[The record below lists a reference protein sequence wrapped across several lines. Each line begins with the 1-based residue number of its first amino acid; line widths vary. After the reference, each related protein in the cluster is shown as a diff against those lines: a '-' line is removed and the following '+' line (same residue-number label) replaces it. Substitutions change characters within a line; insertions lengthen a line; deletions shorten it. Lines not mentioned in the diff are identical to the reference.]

1 MALLEIRGLP
11 HCPIEN
17 GVWNHVSYGA
27 ILKTWPGS
35 PAVDQQVAEQN
46 NSSSVVKPQTGETVE
61 CPGRNICI
69 RTLATT
75 GLGTSMRSW
84 KVSYK
89 IESQVSTHCNNPHV
103 KIQKRLLYLHWLA
116 WVRCW
121 RSIIE
126 GSVQTLGHQRHQHQ
140 CFINFPEHQHVL
152 GVIVKIQTPGPH
164 PRCTKRLKKGTGNQ
178 SPRGLVRHCVVLQV
192 LNKLTCGQSWG
203 GHHHNLPTCW
213 EMIPKTSSDEQQAAL
228 TNLLLFDIG

>member
-75 GLGTSMRSW
+75 GLGTSTRAW

-89 IESQVSTHCNNPHV
+89 RESQVSTHCNNPHV

-121 RSIIE
+121 RSIR
-126 GSVQTLGHQRHQHQ
+126 GQCPDFRAPKAPTSVFHKLSRTST
-140 CFINFPEHQHVL
+140 C
-152 GVIVKIQTPGPH
+152 PGGDH
-164 PRCTKRLKKGTGNQ
+164 
-178 SPRGLVRHCVVLQV
+178 
-192 LNKLTCGQSWG
+192 
-203 GHHHNLPTCW
+203 
-213 EMIPKTSSDEQQAAL
+213 
-228 TNLLLFDIG
+228 